1 MAQNKEWVLRE
12 VSGKLAEKLSKK
24 PTEAVD
30 ILRRFRKLEEH
41 RLRIW
46 HYSGGGGREVC
57 RRRSSVTDILFRR
70 LFETV
75 AEEAGYIDEKK
86 SMVVVA
92 FGGYGR
98 RELNPASDV
107 DIMFILNT
115 KNPTP
120 QQEEIIRDVTTA
132 LWDIGFKVGHS
143 TRSIAQSIKLANE
156 DMVTKT
162 SMLECRY
169 LAGEREVFNAFKTKF
184 GSDCVRG
191 KQAEYIAWRLANQ
204 VELQN
209 KYGNSVFLQEPN
221 IKSGCGGMRDY
232 QSLLWL
238 AYFKEGLGTL
248 AKLVEKKI
256 LREPERISLE
266 KAYDFLLRVR
276 TETNYINNRTSDH
289 LTLQLQGKI
298 ANNLSYPQ
306 KNILARCEAF
316 MRDYYQH
323 TLNIHQISDGA
334 CEKLKVKKE
343 SSLPD
348 FLTFFTGGRNRMV
361 RFDGFYSKNG
371 LLYPESNN
379 IFSDEPLR
387 LIKAFQYM
395 QEKKLS
401 MSTELR
407 SLIARR
413 LQYITRE
420 FQYLKTAR
428 EIFLSILSH
437 KGDVAR
443 ILRMMHEAG
452 VLGRYIPEFG
462 ALTCLVQHE
471 FFHRYTADEHTLVC
485 LSKLDGVFN
494 EEQAKLAGYRALFQ
508 KLEDP
513 ATLYLALLLHDTGKA
528 ANRRHHEE
536 ESAILAQRVAR
547 RLQLSPERRKSLI
560 FLVDSHMALSST
572 AQKRNLDDPSTIVQF
587 AGIVQTRSNLDA
599 LMLLTLADGMGTSD
613 QNWSDW
619 KENLVWQLYNE
630 TGRYLET
637 GPSYFEQQKRS
648 RTDLLTKVSKLLPED
663 FRDEISAHFQFMP
676 ERYFSTFQEEQID
689 EHIKHFREFFQ
700 CLLNNKGPALSPLIR
715 WIPHPEKGHSE
726 VRICGWDRTGL
737 LTRIAG
743 AFLSTEMNILSAD
756 AFTRGDN
763 LAIDI
768 FRVCDRNH
776 QPITAKR
783 DIARMEATLNE
794 SLRHESFDF
803 RPLLPKPRLVKPYR
817 LSEDVE
823 IPIRIV
829 IENDIHPIYSLI
841 DIQTADRLG
850 LLYDLL
856 RCLSD
861 NGINIEF
868 SRIVT
873 DRGLAADTFYV
884 TGKHGEKIFDT
895 ATINRLQKQL
905 HKAAT
910 GDY

>member
-1 MAQNKEWVLRE
+1 
-12 VSGKLAEKLSKK
+12 
-24 PTEAVD
+24 
-30 ILRRFRKLEEH
+30 
-41 RLRIW
+41 
-46 HYSGGGGREVC
+46 
-57 RRRSSVTDILFRR
+57 
-70 LFETV
+70 
-75 AEEAGYIDEKK
+75 
-86 SMVVVA
+86 
-92 FGGYGR
+92 
-98 RELNPASDV
+98 NPASDV

-120 QQEEIIRDVTTA
+120 QQEEVIRDVTTA
-132 LWDIGFKVGHS
+132 LWDVGLKVGHS

-169 LAGEREVFNAFKTKF
+169 LAGEREVFNTFKTRF
-184 GSDCVRG
+184 EAECVRG
-191 KQAEYIAWRLANQ
+191 KEGEYIAWRLANQ
-204 VELQN
+204 AELHT
-209 KYGNSVFLQEPN
+209 KYGSKVFLQEPN
-221 IKSGCGGMRDY
+221 IKAGCGGMRDY
-232 QSLLWL
+232 QSLLWM

-256 LREPERISLE
+256 LRESERALLE

-323 TLNIHQISDGA
+323 TKNIHQISDGA
-334 CEKLKVKKE
+334 CEKLKVKTE
-343 SSLPD
+343 SGFPGLIS
-348 FLTFFTGGRNRMV
+348 FFTGSGRMV

-371 LLYPESNN
+371 LLYPESGN
-379 IFSDEPLR
+379 IISDDPLR
-387 LIKAFQYM
+387 MLKGFQYM
-395 QEKKLS
+395 QEKGLG
-401 MSTELR
+401 MSSELR
-407 SLIARR
+407 DLFARR

-420 FQYLKTAR
+420 FQYLKTSR
-428 EIFLSILSH
+428 EIFLGILSR
-437 KGDVAR
+437 KGNVAR

-485 LSKLDGVFN
+485 LEKLDAIFH
-494 EEQAKLAGYRALFQ
+494 EKQSKLAGYRALFQ

-536 ESAILAQRVAR
+536 QSAMLAQRVAR

-560 FLVDSHMALSST
+560 FLVDSHIVLSTT
-572 AQKRNLDDPSTIVQF
+572 AQTRNLDDPATIVQF
-587 AGIVQTRSNLDA
+587 ANIVQSRSHLDA

-637 GPSYFEQQKRS
+637 GPAYFEQQKRS
-648 RTDLLTKVSKLLPED
+648 RTDLLAKVLKLLPED
-663 FRDEISAHFQFMP
+663 FHEEVAAHFQFMP
-676 ERYFSTFQEEQID
+676 ERYFSTFQEEQIG
-689 EHIKHFREFFQ
+689 EHITHFREFFQ
-700 CLLNNKGPALSPLIR
+700 WLLNNKGPALSPLIQ

-726 VRICGWDRTGL
+726 VRICGWDRAGL

-743 AFLSTEMNILSAD
+743 AFLSAEINILSAD

-768 FRVCDRNH
+768 FRVCDREH
-776 QPITAKR
+776 KPVTSKR
-783 DIARMEATLNE
+783 DIARMEATLTE
-794 SLRHESFDF
+794 SLLHESFDF

-817 LSEDVE
+817 LSEEVE

-873 DRGLAADTFYV
+873 ERGVAVDTFYV
-884 TGKHGEKIFDT
+884 TEKHGEKISDP
-895 ATINRLQKQL
+895 AIINRLQKQL

-910 GDY
+910 GSY